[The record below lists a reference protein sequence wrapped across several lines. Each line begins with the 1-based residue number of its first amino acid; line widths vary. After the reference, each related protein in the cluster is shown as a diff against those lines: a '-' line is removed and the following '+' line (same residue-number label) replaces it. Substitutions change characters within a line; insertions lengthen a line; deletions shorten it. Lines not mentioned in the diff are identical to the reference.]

1 MASQTIPILAV
12 ALVIPVL
19 VARRKKTRPL
29 SYGLSSILCDVWTVT
44 SSVVAIIAWS
54 VGDLHFDESKKLA
67 LSSGVNDVCSTRGMC
82 LDDVT
87 AHGWDDRPD
96 NSAHP
101 SIYEVSQDIYLHCGI
116 ASMMLRTAAILEL
129 FHVIAHRMTRRI
141 HKEEEENGKS
151 NSIYVLFGLHD
162 SECLLFV
169 YTLLFVTHTLIS
181 SDRGSEIPGLMLA
194 DPVSAASGIYRPIST
209 LRCVEWAISS
219 PGLMS
224 LVGRLLPRCEAIDL
238 ETFRPALLV
247 TVSYIFLAW
256 LALPIVD
263 PYWRWTLIFF
273 SFIG

>member
-29 SYGLSSILCDVWTVT
+29 CYGLSSILCDVWTVT

-54 VGDLHFDESKKLA
+54 VCDLHFDESKKLA
-67 LSSGVNDVCSTRGMC
+67 LSYVCSTGGTC

-96 NSAHP
+96 NRAHP
-101 SIYEVSQDIYLHCGI
+101 SIYEVSQDISLHCGI
-116 ASMMLRTAAILEL
+116 ASMMLGTAAILEL
-129 FHVIAHRMTRRI
+129 FHVIAYRMTRRI
-141 HKEEEENGKS
+141 HKEEKENGKS

-169 YTLLFVTHTLIS
+169 YTLLFVTHALIS
-181 SDRGSEIPGLMLA
+181 SDRGSEISGLMFA
-194 DPVSAASGIYRPIST
+194 DPVSAAAGIYRPIST

-219 PGLMS
+219 PALMS
-224 LVGRLLPRCEAIDL
+224 LVARSFPRREAIDP

-273 SFIG
+273 AFIG